1 MRLTIT
7 ALVKATGLCS
17 DTLRKYADTGQILHI
32 RDANNWRIFSEQS
45 IEAARQLAGL
55 NKAEPAT
62 VDAAR
67 VGTNA

>member
-17 DTLRKYADTGQILHI
+17 DTLRKYADAGQIPHI

-55 NKAEPAT
+55 NKAEPASDST
-62 VDAAR
+62 ER
-67 VGTNA
+67 VGMNA